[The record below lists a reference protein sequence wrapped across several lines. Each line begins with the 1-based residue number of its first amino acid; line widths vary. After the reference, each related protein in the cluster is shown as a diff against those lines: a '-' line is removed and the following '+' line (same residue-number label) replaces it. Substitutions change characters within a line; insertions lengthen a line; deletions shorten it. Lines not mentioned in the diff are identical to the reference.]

1 MYETRTQPAV
11 LSHTHDGFNVISV
24 ISHADS
30 APVIHV
36 IPVIHAVLCKWL
48 LITRT
53 KEIKQWFDRQ
63 TFFFNFFP
71 NVKCYVQEI
80 MHAYMIIYWTSML
93 LMRES
98 KAKIEQ

>member
-1 MYETRTQPAV
+1 MYETRTLPAV
-11 LSHTHDGFNVISV
+11 LSHDGFNVISV

-53 KEIKQWFDRQ
+53 KEIKQSFDRQ
-63 TFFFNFFP
+63 TFFFIFSQMSTVTCRKSCTP
-71 NVKCYVQEI
+71 
-80 MHAYMIIYWTSML
+80 T
-93 LMRES
+93 
-98 KAKIEQ
+98 

>member
-11 LSHTHDGFNVISV
+11 LSHDGFNVISV

-63 TFFFNFFP
+63 TFFFIFSQMS
-71 NVKCYVQEI
+71 NVTCKKSC
-80 MHAYMIIYWTSML
+80 TPT
-93 LMRES
+93 
-98 KAKIEQ
+98 

>member
-11 LSHTHDGFNVISV
+11 LSHDGFNVISV

-48 LITRT
+48 LITRI

-63 TFFFNFFP
+63 TFFFIFSQMS
-71 NVKCYVQEI
+71 NVTCKKSC
-80 MHAYMIIYWTSML
+80 TPT
-93 LMRES
+93 
-98 KAKIEQ
+98 